1 MHTRTAHCPSCSR
14 SVEVMLTGLSELGEW
29 EEQVHQA
36 EPVCLDFGARCHGP
50 SCPVFGL
57 PRIVLGVRIP
67 ASDAGAGF
75 PTHTARCDCCGAVVD
90 MIAANATHGVCPECE
105 ALNRVVV
112 LRVED
117 GSLVAVAHTD
127 FRNSRALMP
136 VHRGIPAAPS
146 A

>member
-1 MHTRTAHCPSCSR
+1 MYTRTAYCPSCSR

-29 EEQVHQA
+29 NDTVHRA
-36 EPVCLDFGARCHGP
+36 EPVCLDFGPRCHGP

-67 ASDAGAGF
+67 GQTTSQGLR
-75 PTHTARCDCCGAVVD
+75 TVTARCDCCGAVVD
-90 MIAANATHGVCPECE
+90 MIAANASHGVCPECE
-105 ALNRVVV
+105 ALNRIVV
-112 LRVED
+112 LRVDD

-127 FRNSRALMP
+127 FRNSRTLMP
-136 VHRGIPAAPS
+136 AQKVGAPS